1 MEQPAPSQ
9 IFTQSH
15 RIYIRGVRQAIA
27 ERLQSAYGPDWW
39 QRGVLTALG
48 ENQQANL
55 ERELA
60 KPTPPDD
67 LPQLLDTPHFP
78 RIAQR
83 HQAAAFAD
91 AFTNLDRTL
100 ALFRYLAA
108 MRNQWA
114 HVRDSQWTTQDAL
127 RAVQAMQEILISL
140 RRPEALE
147 LHQMFQESLAQTD
160 AIPQETLAA
169 PENPPAADDF
179 DAVDDSTAD
188 ERSLLGFWRSLESY
202 LVVESSV
209 KTDDEE
215 TDRIG
220 RKLAVV
226 LVRVTNTAPT
236 GDDRPEIVF
245 NSVTLTAVGA
255 ELRRSHRGNGP
266 ELGGLAP
273 GDTATREFAVTEK
286 GLASVEFRA
295 SGKVDQNKLFQI
307 KRRNTLPDE
316 VVNPLL
322 QQLAADLD
330 HAGIEESLEQV
341 VAVAAAIHPDLTL
354 AEVSARRNELAQL
367 KPQIAQKREALAA
380 LFDAYQLNRQSP
392 LGAPFREVI
401 TLLEKL
407 EREQLTA
414 MDAAISNTDLPAI
427 RAVARDFQQL
437 QISVLRAR
445 ENIRRRMSR
454 PPLAANPNA
463 W

>member
-27 ERLQSAYGPDWW
+27 ERLQSAYGADWW
-39 QRGVLTALG
+39 QRGVLAALG

-60 KPTPPDD
+60 KPTSQDD

-114 HVRDSQWTTQDAL
+114 HVRDSQWTTHDAL
-127 RAVQAMQEILISL
+127 QAVQAMQEILISL

-147 LHQMFQESLAQTD
+147 LHKMFQESLAHTD
-160 AIPQETLAA
+160 AIPQETLAVT
-169 PENPPAADDF
+169 EDPPVADD
-179 DAVDDSTAD
+179 AD
-188 ERSLLGFWRSLESY
+188 ERSLLCFWRSLESY
-202 LVVESSV
+202 LAVESSV
-209 KTDDEE
+209 QAYHDEE
-215 TDRIG
+215 HDWKG
-220 RKLAVV
+220 RKTATV

-236 GDDRPEIVF
+236 GDDRPEIIF
-245 NSVTLTAVGA
+245 SSVTLEAVGM
-255 ELRRSHRGNGP
+255 EFEYIHKIRNP
-266 ELGGLAP
+266 QELGGLAP
-273 GDTATREFAVTEK
+273 GDTATREFTVTEK

-354 AEVSARRNELAQL
+354 TEVSTRRRELAQL

-380 LFDAYQLNRQSP
+380 LFDAYQLHRESP

-445 ENIRRRMSR
+445 ENIRRRMAR
-454 PPLAANPNA
+454 PPLAANPAA

>member
-1 MEQPAPSQ
+1 MNQPDPSQ

-15 RIYIRGVRQAIA
+15 RIYIRGVRHAIA
-27 ERLQSAYGPDWW
+27 ERLQSAYGADWW
-39 QRGVLTALG
+39 QRGVLAALG
-48 ENQQANL
+48 ENQQTNL

-60 KPTPPDD
+60 KPAPHD

-91 AFTNLDRTL
+91 AFTDLDRTL
-100 ALFRYLAA
+100 SLFRYLAA
-108 MRNQWA
+108 RRNEWA

-127 RAVQAMQEILISL
+127 QAVQAMQEILISL

-147 LHQMFQESLAQTD
+147 LHKMFQESLAHTA
-160 AIPQETLAA
+160 AIPQETLAVTDD
-169 PENPPAADDF
+169 PPSADD
-179 DAVDDSTAD
+179 ADSDVD

-215 TDRIG
+215 IDRIG

-226 LVRVTNTAPT
+226 LVRVTNTAPS

-245 NSVTLTAVGA
+245 NSVTLEAVGA
-255 ELRRSHRGNGP
+255 EIRHRRYGP

-273 GDTATREFAVTEK
+273 GDTVTREFTVTEY
-286 GLASVEFRA
+286 GLASVEFRI
-295 SGKVDQNKLFQI
+295 SGKVDRNKLFQV

-316 VVNPLL
+316 IVAPLL

-330 HAGIEESLEQV
+330 NAGIEESLEQA
-341 VAVAAAIHPDLTL
+341 VAVAAAIRPDLTL
-354 AEVSARRNELAQL
+354 AEVSARRHELAQL
-367 KPQIAQKREALAA
+367 KPQIAQKREALTA
-380 LFDAYQLNRQSP
+380 LFDAYQLHRESP

-445 ENIRRRMSR
+445 ENIRRRMTR
-454 PPLAANPNA
+454 PPLAANAPA

>member
-39 QRGVLTALG
+39 QRGVLAAVG

-91 AFTNLDRTL
+91 AFTDLDRTL
-100 ALFRYLAA
+100 ALFRYLAV

-147 LHQMFQESLAQTD
+147 LHQMFQESLDHTD
-160 AIPQETLAA
+160 AIPMETLAVTDD
-169 PENPPAADDF
+169 PPLADDA
-179 DAVDDSTAD
+179 DADASTD

-209 KTDDEE
+209 QAYDEE
-215 TDRIG
+215 PDRQG
-220 RKLAVV
+220 RKTVTV
-226 LVRVTNTAPT
+226 LVRVSNTAPT
-236 GDDRPEIVF
+236 SDGRPHIRFTNVELRYRGNNQGLVSLGPGESNEVQIKFLENELPSVQFEVSGRADPNALFSIRRQNALPNEIV
-245 NSVTLTAVGA
+245 A
-255 ELRRSHRGNGP
+255 
-266 ELGGLAP
+266 
-273 GDTATREFAVTEK
+273 
-286 GLASVEFRA
+286 
-295 SGKVDQNKLFQI
+295 
-307 KRRNTLPDE
+307 
-316 VVNPLL
+316 PLL
-322 QQLAADLD
+322 ERLNARFNEV
-330 HAGIEESLEQV
+330 GIEETLEKV
-341 VAVAAAIHPDLTL
+341 IAAAAGIQPDLTL
-354 AEVSARRNELAQL
+354 AEVSARRAQL
-367 KPQIAQKREALAA
+367 GELKPIVAEKRKSLDQIFTEYRLDKE
-380 LFDAYQLNRQSP
+380 SP
-392 LGAPFREVI
+392 LGEPLAEVVHHLQEMEN
-401 TLLEKL
+401 TKFA
-407 EREQLTA
+407 A

-427 RAVARDFQQL
+427 RAVAHDFQQL